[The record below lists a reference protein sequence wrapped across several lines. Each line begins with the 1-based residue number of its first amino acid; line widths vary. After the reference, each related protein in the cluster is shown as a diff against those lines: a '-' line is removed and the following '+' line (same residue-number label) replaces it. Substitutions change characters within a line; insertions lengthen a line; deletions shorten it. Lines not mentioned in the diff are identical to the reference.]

1 MPARSHH
8 ASINIKGVG
17 RKSGI
22 SCKIE
27 KCKNIR
33 IHPMY
38 TGSNWNWRK
47 RRGKVN
53 NRRDREG
60 DLRKVQ
66 GQRWSEYLNAII

>member
-22 SCKIE
+22 SCKRE

-38 TGSNWNWRK
+38 TGSNWNWRR
-47 RRGKVN
+47 RRG
-53 NRRDREG
+53 RDREG
-60 DLRKVQ
+60 GLGRGYERSARVK
-66 GQRWSEYLNAII
+66 RE